1 MVRDAGKPYLGRS
14 ASSLSVAVKMKRV
27 GTHQALRRKSQKAP
41 GERRLCMTTE
51 TLQWRSLKPR
61 SWIPAPVKPRNV
73 IKFKNQSTFMG
84 KKNTKSKNA
93 FYRGNCPGNP
103 SILESTSVSK
113 MSVPAALQSQIWEII
128 SQPFSVLS
136 RARFLHLYIPPQ
148 NSESQ
153 SQ

>member
-14 ASSLSVAVKMKRV
+14 ASSLSVAVKMRRV
-27 GTHQALRRKSQKAP
+27 GAHQASRRRSQKAP
-41 GERRLCMTTE
+41 GERRLCEHWDTSAE
-51 TLQWRSLKPR
+51 KSKPR
-61 SWIPAPVKPRNV
+61 PWVPAPVKPSNV
-73 IKFKNQSTFMG
+73 IKFKNQSTSVG

-113 MSVPAALQSQIWEII
+113 MPVPAALQSQIWETI

-136 RARFLHLYIPPQ
+136 RARFLHLYILPQ
-148 NSESQ
+148 NSESP